1 MHEIIEVTYELLDE
15 LDNSDIIKNLIIYK
29 NKVKNNKKL
38 IVLINKGKEETD
50 KYIIMDIK
58 NKLYKNIDYKNY
70 IKYYNELF
78 YIVMRIN
85 NYYKKVV
92 NDKVCGLCNRQ
103 DDYESYKW
111 FFKGKKNI
119 RL

>member
-1 MHEIIEVTYELLDE
+1 MHDIIEATYELLDE

-92 NDKVCGLCNRQ
+92 NDKVCGLCNR
-103 DDYESYKW
+103 
-111 FFKGKKNI
+111 
-119 RL
+119 